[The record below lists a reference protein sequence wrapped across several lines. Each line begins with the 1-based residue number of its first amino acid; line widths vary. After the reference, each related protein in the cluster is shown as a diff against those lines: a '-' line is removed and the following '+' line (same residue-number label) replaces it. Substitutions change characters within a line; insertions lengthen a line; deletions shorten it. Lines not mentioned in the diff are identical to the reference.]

1 METVLEFRNIKKQ
14 YGNEVVVDNLNL
26 KINKGNF
33 LCIVGTSGSGK
44 TTILKMING
53 LVTPNEGEVVVEGKQ
68 IDMENINQ
76 LRRKIGYVIQ
86 GNILF
91 PHMTVYENIS
101 YVLNIEKKQKDEI
114 DERVDEMLNLVQLPL
129 NIKDKYPNE
138 LSGGQQQRV
147 GIARAYVN
155 KPDILLMDEPFGAV
169 DSITRC
175 QLQRD
180 LKEIHRKTNC
190 TVVFI
195 THDMYE
201 AMKLSTHILVMDRG
215 SIEQYGRKEEI
226 WNNPKTE
233 FVKTLVEMSKL
244 EEI

>member
-1 METVLEFRNIKKQ
+1 MDTVLEFRNIKKQ

-53 LVTPNEGEVVVEGKQ
+53 LVIPNEGEVVVEGKK

-101 YVLNIEKKQKDEI
+101 YVLNIEKKQKAEI
-114 DERVDEMLNLVQLPL
+114 DERVNEMLNLVQLPL
-129 NIKDKYPNE
+129 NIKYKYPNE

-147 GIARAYVN
+147 GIARAYAN